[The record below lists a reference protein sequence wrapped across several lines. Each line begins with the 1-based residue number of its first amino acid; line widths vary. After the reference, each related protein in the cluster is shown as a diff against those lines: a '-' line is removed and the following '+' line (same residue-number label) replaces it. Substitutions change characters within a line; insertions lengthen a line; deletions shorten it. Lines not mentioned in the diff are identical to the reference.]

1 MMETYSANPTYQ
13 QKLANT
19 PVNTQVAHTTS
30 NTSRVSPWLGPLAYQ
45 LGRHFLLPL
54 FFGRITILGQ
64 ENIPKTGPIILA
76 PTHRARWDALLV
88 PYAAIACQT
97 KKDLRFM
104 VTSSLVPYAA
114 IACQT
119 KKDLRFM
126 VTSSECQGLQGWFVR
141 RLGGFPVN
149 PKHPSITT
157 LRHGVDLLQQEKT
170 LVIFPEGGI
179 YRDGEV
185 HPLKPGIARLALSA
199 ESSQPDLGIKIIP
212 ISINYS
218 QPYPNW
224 GTDVMI
230 HIGSAIKVA
239 DYSKGCIKQ
248 NAKCLTHDLAKVLQ
262 QLSYQESEI
271 TNHTFVEIPNS

>member
-1 MMETYSANPTYQ
+1 MMETYSANPTSV

-30 NTSRVSPWLGPLAYQ
+30 PTSRVSSWLAPVAYL
-45 LGRHFLLPL
+45 LGRHFLLPF
-54 FFGRITILGQ
+54 FFGRITIMGQ
-64 ENIPKTGPIILA
+64 ENVPQTGPIILA

-104 VTSSLVPYAA
+104 VTSS
-114 IACQT
+114 
-119 KKDLRFM
+119 
-126 VTSSECQGLQGWFVR
+126 ECRGLQGWFVR

-157 LRHGVDLLQQEKT
+157 LRHGVDLLQQKKT

-185 HPLKPGIARLALSA
+185 HPLKSGIARLALNA
-199 ESSQPDLGIKIIP
+199 ESSQADLGVKIIP

-224 GTDVMI
+224 GTDVTI
-230 HIGSAIKVA
+230 NIGTAIKVA
-239 DYSKGCIKQ
+239 DYSHGCVKQ
-248 NAKCLTHDLAKVLQ
+248 QAKYLTNDLAKALQ
-262 QLSYQESEI
+262 KLNHQESEI
-271 TNHTFVEIPNS
+271 TSHTLVEIPNS